1 MTSPRVPVSI
11 SVMLL
16 IVVALATHGQSA
28 ALTSDPPQDKI
39 APAAVQTFQLPS
51 HGSLLNAF
59 VYVAAGAAPHPMVI
73 LLHGFPGNERN
84 LDLAQAL
91 RRAGD
96 DVLFFD
102 YRGSWGSPGDFSFTH
117 SIEDT
122 QAAIAYVRDP
132 VNAARFRA
140 DPARVILV
148 GHSMGGFMAR
158 YAAGHDPNI
167 AATVLISGSALGV
180 DQVAPLKPE
189 QRAMALIPL
198 AEHFKAEGMAPL
210 AGCTP
215 ASLAAE
221 VVAHADAWNITSLAQ
236 DFPAKPLL
244 VVHSDDGYMPWN
256 QAFVAALPPAAAAQ
270 VTQVHLA
277 TDHSYSDQRI
287 ALEQVILEFL
297 AKALNQ
303 H

>member
-1 MTSPRVPVSI
+1 MTIRHFPAPI
-11 SVMLL
+11 FLMLL
-16 IVVALATHGQSA
+16 IAAALAAQGRSTA
-28 ALTSDPPQDKI
+28 ITSDPPQDKT
-39 APAAVQTFQLPS
+39 APATFQTFQLPS

-122 QAAIAYVRDP
+122 QAAIAYVSDP
-132 VNAARFRA
+132 VNAARLRA

-158 YAAGHDPNI
+158 YAAGRDPNI
-167 AATVLISGSALGV
+167 VATVLISASALGV
-180 DQVAPLKPE
+180 DRVAPLKPE
-189 QRAMALIPL
+189 QRAMALVPL

-210 AGCTP
+210 AGCTA

-221 VVAHADAWNITSLAQ
+221 VIAHADAWNIPSLAR
-236 DFPAKPLL
+236 DFPARPLL
-244 VVHSDDGYMPWN
+244 VVHSDDADTRLQP
-256 QAFVAALPPAAAAQ
+256 
-270 VTQVHLA
+270 VHGRTSCLA
-277 TDHSYSDQRI
+277 RFSERSFKSAEAVRG
-287 ALEQVILEFL
+287 F
-297 AKALNQ
+297 
-303 H
+303 